1 MINRIIR
8 CYYQTKGVIKRILN
22 FDCRKIQQ
30 WYAHYRLSCSTW
42 HATWHPLFIQTQ
54 SRVRNTFHD
63 KWLIIISYY
72 NWKELITHINKEIYS
87 LDIQKKNEILKIRN
101 NILSKKIYIAANITC
116 TSLSIIREQIQ
127 STESRDTERV
137 TNVLITNVE
146 TELLHPIRSIQVTKI
161 NIQPWKK
168 PSDNFVVWP
177 RSNGWHSV

>member
-8 CYYQTKGVIKRILN
+8 CYYQAKGVTKRILN

-101 NILSKKIYIAANITC
+101 NILSKKNLYRGKHNLYISVDNTRTNSKPWIT
-116 TSLSIIREQIQ
+116 RH
-127 STESRDTERV
+127 R
-137 TNVLITNVE
+137 
-146 TELLHPIRSIQVTKI
+146 K
-161 NIQPWKK
+161 
-168 PSDNFVVWP
+168 
-177 RSNGWHSV
+177 SN